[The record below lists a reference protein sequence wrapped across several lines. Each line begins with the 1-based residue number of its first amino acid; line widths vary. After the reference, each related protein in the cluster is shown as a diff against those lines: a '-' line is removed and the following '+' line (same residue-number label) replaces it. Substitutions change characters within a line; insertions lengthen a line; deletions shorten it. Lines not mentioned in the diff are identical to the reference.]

1 MRSVILFG
9 IIVVPFFV
17 TPAVAFLLQAWF
29 LTGDWTRFN
38 LGFYL
43 IAWVLGA
50 FIEMVVIGLFM
61 GEPGLLVPT
70 LWITGTLAMGGL
82 WWAASRAEDADRQ
95 VTDRRSGA
103 IDERL

>member
-1 MRSVILFG
+1 MILLG
-9 IIVVPFFV
+9 IIIVAFFV

-50 FIEMVVIGLFM
+50 FIEMVVIGVFM
-61 GEPGLLVPT
+61 GEPGLVVPL
-70 LWITGTLAMGGL
+70 LWIMGSFTMGAL
-82 WWAASRAEDADRQ
+82 WWAASRAENADRQ
-95 VTDRRSGA
+95 MADRKSGG
-103 IDERL
+103 DR